1 MIELDPGPE
10 VAELRDAHQAF
21 AAVRFGGAELA
32 TRSVSWPI
40 QRRNDRKLRGIG
52 ARGLFVSNRLICRD
66 FRPENV
72 ALCGN

>member
-21 AAVRFGGAELA
+21 AAVRFGGA
-32 TRSVSWPI
+32 
-40 QRRNDRKLRGIG
+40 
-52 ARGLFVSNRLICRD
+52 RGLFLSNRLICRD